1 MRRYRKPIAS
11 LRKHVLQARPA
22 ALFEQE
28 APQAFQRG
36 YRYAGGS
43 QPKSCI
49 QCGSMQTP
57 QWREGPLG
65 KWQAAALGT
74 EVLPYGILMWE
85 THRFPAD
92 LMQGPRPCAMHVE

>member
-1 MRRYRKPIAS
+1 MRGCEKPSAS
-11 LRKHVLQARPA
+11 LNGHPLQARPA
-22 ALFEQE
+22 PLFEQE

-36 YRYAGGS
+36 YKYAGGS

-65 KWQAAALGT
+65 ELQPAALST
-74 EVLPYGILMWE
+74 TALHKIFM
-85 THRFPAD
+85 R
-92 LMQGPRPCAMHVE
+92 